1 MFSRLNAKKGGEKM
15 GFRIKEL
22 REERGMTQTELAEK
36 AGVARA
42 TIWKLETGEDEITT
56 TKTLIRIAEA
66 LGVGVNDLFLPRVV

>member
-1 MFSRLNAKKGGEKM
+1 M
-15 GFRIKEL
+15 GYRIKEL

-66 LGVGVNDLFLPRVV
+66 LGVGVNDLFLPHVV